1 MSAEEV
7 LRSNES
13 KALSGSQFVSSVAG
27 KGKGKMKGG
36 KKAKAIGAGVFIVGM
51 LAIPMFIFGFGNF
64 APVALSERLVEETD
78 VQYADG
84 VQSKQLVFQ
93 EALKEGKVPE
103 NTAARLKENGV
114 IVGNVD
120 ASGNFVESAD
130 GKSVKVGDK
139 IVSADNFYAEVNNNV
154 TLYSAF
160 NNATY
165 DRAAYYYDEYAQD
178 TFNDLGVTRN
188 SYNSDSDF
196 EEVMSNMVGEGSNIT
211 INDVGEKSKEK
222 KDDKGNTVKDKDG
235 KTVYETYEDY
245 LHSTGAES
253 KDAAGEF
260 VEQVGERSKSSSKDQ
275 ATIDAASS
283 LETADTISRQ
293 QRSSKFYIG
302 IMENISK
309 MKAGEGSE
317 TKLNEAMNYLYRDE
331 ESEVVDTTTGEVIP
345 VKGSAMES
353 PSLFAVL
360 SGENINAD
368 DIKNYNTERVTNTIQ
383 NQLQGDYNIDQSY
396 TGTVTSSST
405 SSLDASIGRYVA
417 NNTAADTEAL
427 GKVTPIIDSSLVNNS
442 FDTIKGVAAGE
453 LLVEGAVNTSAA
465 LALASGATV
474 GNNDAVNKYA
484 KLTNTVLAMDA
495 EADRLN
501 RSPLDITSKNTFL
514 GALVRK
520 FAVET
525 IRSGSFLNQVAS
537 FAKVTAN
544 AATSLISAVRAD
556 EENTSYMKPY
566 SGCERFNNIGA
577 VATIGCSRN
586 ETFDTSTLKSN
597 IFDDAGYQAFLS
609 KNIDENNKVVEDSV
623 LAKFILYNNKRQT
636 PVGVTDGGILDT
648 LENKNTGDG
657 SGKIPYIRTFTE
669 KIFAWMKSLFGLD
682 KPKEENVNIASGQAF
697 VNDPANNPYWNGKEG
712 DGSDSYKYAQRYI
725 SLARAKS
732 SLRQYDG
739 GENAYVDIPGLG
751 GKEDPV
757 MAFIKEHKESQDS
770 IASND

>member
-36 KKAKAIGAGVFIVGM
+36 KKAKAIGAGVFIIGM

-165 DRAAYYYDEYAQD
+165 DRAAYYYDERAQD
-178 TFNDLGVTRN
+178 TFNDIGVTRN
-188 SYNSDSDF
+188 SYNSDSEFD
-196 EEVMSNMVGEGSNIT
+196 EVMDGIMGEGSNVT
-211 INDVGEKSKEK
+211 VDGSGPGTCTKTNDDGTTTSESCQKEGSTTSKN
-222 KDDKGNTVKDKDG
+222 DA
-235 KTVYETYEDY
+235 ETFIKEVSDN
-245 LHSTGAES
+245 S
-253 KDAAGEF
+253 KDANRG
-260 VEQVGERSKSSSKDQ
+260 DQ
-275 ATIDAASS
+275 STINTAST
-283 LETADTISRQ
+283 LETAEASTRQ
-293 QRSSKFYIG
+293 QRSSKFYVG

-331 ESEVVDTTTGEVIP
+331 ESEVVDTTTGKVIK

-360 SGENINAD
+360 SGESINAD
-368 DIKNYNTERVTNTIQ
+368 DIKNYNSERITNTIQ
-383 NQLQGDYNIDQSY
+383 NQMQGNNYNTDESY
-396 TGTVTSSST
+396 TNTATSSDLKSST
-405 SSLDASIGRYVA
+405 VGRYA
-417 NNTAADTEAL
+417 YYDGPIADSEA
-427 GKVTPIIDSSLVNNS
+427 VNSVNHTVDSSMMNNS
-442 FDTIKGVAAGE
+442 FKTIKGVAAGE
-453 LLVEGAVNTSAA
+453 MLVEGAVNTSAS

-474 GNNDAVNKYA
+474 GDDASVNEYA
-484 KLTNTVLAMDA
+484 RLTNTVLAMDA

-566 SGCERFNNIGA
+566 NGCKRFENIGA
-577 VATIGCSRN
+577 AATIGCSRN
-586 ETFDTSTLKSN
+586 ETFDTSTLSGD
-597 IFDDAGYQAFLS
+597 IFNDNSDYMAFV
-609 KNIDENNKVVEDSV
+609 NENTEENGTKIKPDSD
-623 LAKFILYNNKRQT
+623 LAKFVLYNNKRQT
-636 PVGVTDGGILDT
+636 PLGVTDAGIMDS
-648 LENKNTGDG
+648 LENNNTGDG
-657 SGKIPYIRTFTE
+657 SGKVSFFSRLFS
-669 KIFAWMKSLFGLD
+669 WLKSLFLNKND
-682 KPKEENVNIASGQAF
+682 TNNRIASGAAF
-697 VNDPANNPYWNGKEG
+697 VNSNNNNDWKK
-712 DGSDSYKYAQRYI
+712 YKYAQRYV
-725 SLARAKS
+725 SLTRAKAA
-732 SLRQYDG
+732 LQQYDG
-739 GENAYVDIPGLG
+739 GANAYVDLKGLG